1 MSFQILGV
9 VLAAITGLLAPP
21 ADIRGSQTP
30 EAYAALVQQQVT
42 LDRVRV
48 AGAACRSLVFQE
60 IERNRTGANNIP
72 EDIRNASV
80 TGDVI
85 IEHVRVTG
93 CGRVSRH
100 NLMIFRGR
108 SGGWTAVALVPGAS
122 LASPVLQRDSYTAA
136 VRAVIQ
142 LSPDAPCPPG
152 SDITQRLRFGEI
164 ILVSAPRGG
173 VWVERIPLRYC
184 GLDRSMQVTYTLTPD
199 GGADY
204 ALRPLFPM
212 NR

>member
-1 MSFQILGV
+1 MTLQILGF
-9 VLAAITGLLAPP
+9 VLAVINGLLAPP
-21 ADIRGSQTP
+21 ADIRGAQTP
-30 EAYAALVQQQVT
+30 AAYGAFIQQQVT
-42 LDRVRV
+42 LDRNRI
-48 AGAACRSLVFQE
+48 AAPCPGLVFQE
-60 IERNRTGANNIP
+60 IERNRTGGNNIP
-72 EDIRNASV
+72 EDIRNASA

-100 NLMIFRGR
+100 NLMVFRQR

-142 LSPDAPCPPG
+142 LSPDAPCPRG

-164 ILVSAPRGG
+164 VLVSAPRGG
-173 VWVERIPLRYC
+173 VWVERIPLTYC
-184 GLDRSMQVTYTLTPD
+184 GLNRSMQVTYTLTPD

-212 NR
+212 DR

>member
-1 MSFQILGV
+1 M
-9 VLAAITGLLAPP
+9 
-21 ADIRGSQTP
+21 
-30 EAYAALVQQQVT
+30 QQQVT